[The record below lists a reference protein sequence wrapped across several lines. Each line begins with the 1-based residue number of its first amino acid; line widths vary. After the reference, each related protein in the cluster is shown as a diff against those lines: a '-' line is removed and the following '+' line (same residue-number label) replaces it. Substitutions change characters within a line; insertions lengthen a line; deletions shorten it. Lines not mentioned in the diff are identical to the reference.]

1 DHLYHLQF
9 EAVVECSAFAS
20 HERILDRCI
29 LHLSRCPGKL
39 DHCNPLGLSEC
50 PGGDGCKKPSFGDE
64 DPAGKAGVDEGE
76 TSLPSPAGEREYLY
90 RGDLRRPDEIFKVG
104 FVSLG
109 KSTDLLLHVWDNKN
123 PPSNFVSTSTDPE
136 IGIDFGTKYRT
147 KKGYLYTLR
156 KIHGHDINKELHP
169 DDIPYSYEDEI
180 AIPDKIKSEDI
191 IGATP
196 LKKDGSY
203 VGYSIPNPRRK

>member
-1 DHLYHLQF
+1 MPPGRRP
-9 EAVVECSAFAS
+9 AS
-20 HERILDRCI
+20 RHPTNRAA
-29 LHLSRCPGKL
+29 
-39 DHCNPLGLSEC
+39 N
-50 PGGDGCKKPSFGDE
+50 
-64 DPAGKAGVDEGE
+64 
-76 TSLPSPAGEREYLY
+76 Y

-136 IGIDFGTKYRT
+136 VGIDFGTKYRT
-147 KKGYLYTLR
+147 TKGYLYTLK
-156 KIHGHDINKELHP
+156 KINGHDINKELHS
-169 DDIPYSYEDEI
+169 DDIPYSYEFEI

-203 VGYSIPNPRRK
+203 VGYSIPNPQRK